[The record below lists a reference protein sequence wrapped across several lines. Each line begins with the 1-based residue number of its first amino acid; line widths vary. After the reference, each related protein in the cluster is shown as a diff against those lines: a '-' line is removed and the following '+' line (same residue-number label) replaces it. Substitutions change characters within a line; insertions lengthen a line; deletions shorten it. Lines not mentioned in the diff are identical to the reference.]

1 MLKNFLRN
9 QDGNYAAIFAI
20 AMLPLVAGVGIS
32 VDYSNIS
39 RLKHSL
45 GDSTDAAGLAVSKVY
60 AEGGKTDE
68 ELKELGRK
76 FFEANFDPN
85 YLNDAVVQVILPGE
99 EGTNAKELTVKG
111 TLKYKT
117 LFGPAIAALMGA
129 EVGDNVVLIQTAT
142 LKMRSL
148 AEIALVL
155 DNSGSMAYDKSGKT
169 SGVPLADQ
177 RLTLLKTAAKELVST
192 MITAGEQI
200 EQVSDAVKFSVVPF
214 AASVNVGASNATA
227 SWMDTRGISPIH
239 HEHLNWG
246 VPTSETSPTVTNP
259 TGYYA
264 EGTNGSKLDADGKP
278 LTRFSIYN
286 ALAFR
291 AGGSESSSQCN
302 VWRQS
307 ATSSTVSS
315 QCAVR
320 QRTGTVTTVGASSQA
335 AATAISSSVY
345 NLDWLKERYSWKG
358 CVEARPDGYDLTD
371 DEPSTATPSTLF
383 VPMFAPDD
391 FNASRYGTTSGGG
404 SHYGGYN
411 NWWPD
416 YETDLTFKANSYW
429 PTYNDSGM
437 SLHSAADPSSSTWR
451 TSTSRPRMAD
461 VAKYFAN
468 KPYLSGQGSPTS
480 TSGRIGQ
487 WQYFRDDAGPNQ
499 SCTTA
504 AIKPLTGSES
514 SIHQAIDAME
524 ANGNTNV
531 PEGLAWGWRSI
542 SSGAPFTEGVP
553 ESRKDIDKVVIVLT
567 DGFNTYRELSAGSGG
582 DVTRTRSSYAAYGY
596 TGYAGNGGIDGLA
609 TESDATNITR
619 MYKDTEASK
628 TSHNQTN
635 FQKAMD
641 ERMLE
646 ICDNIKGKKIMLMTV
661 ALDLNKANYDTVAE
675 QDAVDKAIETLTN
688 CAGDSRTRKNSDGSK
703 KKLFWNATSD
713 TLDETFKEIADELS
727 NLRFTG

>member
-85 YLNDAVVQVILPGE
+85 YLNDAVVQVLLPGE

-117 LFGPAIAALMGA
+117 IFGPAIAALMGA

-155 DNSGSMAYDKSGKT
+155 DNSGSMAYDKSGN
-169 SGVPLADQ
+169 SGGALANQ
-177 RLTLLKTAAKELVST
+177 RITLLKTAAKELVST

-214 AASVNVGASNATA
+214 AASVNVGAANATKT
-227 SWMDTRGISPIH
+227 WMDTRGISPIH

-246 VPTSETSPTVTNP
+246 TPNLTNP
-259 TGYYA
+259 AGYRTTGA
-264 EGTNGSKLDADGKP
+264 DGAKLDASGNP

-286 ALAFR
+286 SLKFR
-291 AGGSESSSQCN
+291 SGGAESAQCE
-302 VWRQS
+302 VWRQGAS
-307 ATSSTVSS
+307 GSGSSN
-315 QCAVR
+315 CAVFKR
-320 QRTGTVTTVGASSQA
+320 SGTSEVGASSSA
-335 AATAISSSVY
+335 AATAIASSTY
-345 NLDWLKERYSWKG
+345 NLNWLKDKYAWKG
-358 CVEARPDGYDLTD
+358 CVEMRPAGLDVTD
-371 DEPSTATPSTLF
+371 TTPSAGNPSSLF

-391 FNASRYGTTSGGG
+391 FNASQYGTSNTTSSVYAGT
-404 SHYGGYN
+404 N

-416 YETDLTFKANSYW
+416 YEMDPDFRNADFW
-429 PTYNDSGM
+429 PTYNDSGQAL
-437 SLHSAADPSSSTWR
+437 SSAASPTSSTWW
-451 TSTSRPRMAD
+451 TSTSRPRMANA
-461 VAKYFAN
+461 AKYIYN
-468 KPYLSGQGSPTS
+468 KPFLSGQGSPTS
-480 TSGRIGQ
+480 TSGRLGQ
-487 WQYFRDDAGPNQ
+487 WQYYRGETGPNQ
-499 SCTTA
+499 SCTTN
-504 AIKPLTGSES
+504 AITPLTGSES
-514 SIHQAIDAME
+514 KIHDAIDAM
-524 ANGNTNV
+524 APNGNTNV
-531 PEGLAWGWRSI
+531 PEGLAWGWRTI
-542 SSGAPFTEGVP
+542 SSKEPFSEGVP

-567 DGFNTYRELSAGSGG
+567 DGANTYGDLSAGNNG
-582 DVTRTRSSYAAYGY
+582 DVTGTQSTYAAFGY
-596 TGYAGNGGIDGLA
+596 SGYAGNTGINGIA
-609 TESDATNITR
+609 TVSNASNVARIFLNTN
-619 MYKDTEASK
+619 ASK
-628 TSHNQTN
+628 TTHDQTN

-641 ERMLE
+641 EKMLA
-646 ICDNIKGKKIMLMTV
+646 ICNNIKGGNIMLMTV
-661 ALDLNKANYDTVAE
+661 ALDLDPDNYTGAAAKTAA
-675 QDAVDKAIETLTN
+675 QKAIDTLTN
-688 CAGDSRTRKNSDGSK
+688 CAGDSRTRKNTDGSK

-713 TLDETFKEIADELS
+713 TLDDTFEEIADELS